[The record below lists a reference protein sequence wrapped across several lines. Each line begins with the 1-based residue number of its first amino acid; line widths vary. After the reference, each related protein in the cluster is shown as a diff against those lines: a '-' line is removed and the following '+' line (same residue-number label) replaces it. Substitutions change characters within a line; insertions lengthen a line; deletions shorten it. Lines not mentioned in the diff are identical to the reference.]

1 MYCAHIFNIFYIKIK
16 YVFICATHA
25 YIDKYKL
32 IIIFVLYSYNAVN
45 NFFNLSKRK
54 AEKLSAFVTS
64 KWRIFIVH

>member
-16 YVFICATHA
+16 YIFICATHA
-25 YIDKYKL
+25 HINKYKL

-54 AEKLSAFVTS
+54 AEN
-64 KWRIFIVH
+64 